1 MEKAEFEV
9 GRSLLAGSVGKRS
22 GQRVGENVGMSDP
35 VTVYGVQAG
44 ICGKKGQEGI
54 RDSEK
59 VTGSMDCTSWHG
71 HRVVGDASLEGVS
84 GTLRRW

>member
-9 GRSLLAGSVGKRS
+9 GRSLLAGSMGKRR

-44 ICGKKGQEGI
+44 ICGKKGQEGM
-54 RDSEK
+54 RDIE
-59 VTGSMDCTSWHG
+59 
-71 HRVVGDASLEGVS
+71 R
-84 GTLRRW
+84 